1 MDARMP
7 GARAGQAAEA
17 DTGGGDST
25 AQAEPPQRQQQQLSS
40 SPPVTTTT
48 TTTTIVAPK
57 VVEYTSR
64 LCLGYRERFMDPCVV
79 GVRQVGGREVTVRL
93 GQRPTLPGK
102 AAVAAGNDEHEVAQ
116 ATGCTVWDGA
126 LALGQYLTSLSP
138 SALHHSSS
146 SGGGGGGGSRA
157 GADNHEERP
166 NCLELG
172 SGTGALGLTV
182 GASGIVR
189 SVVLTDMA
197 AVLPLTREN
206 MRGNRAVLADGGVLC
221 GVAPLLWS
229 TDSVRARQS
238 SVAGTVS
245 RFSTAVRSLL
255 AGLKRSCLACCFAG
269 GGEGTA
275 GQLGGWPPL

>member
-1 MDARMP
+1 MVNLATELARREAGSYRARRSVRAARGSRERWTSIELTLALIGSCTAASAPRICTVHPTADACTLSSGG
-7 GARAGQAAEA
+7 GAR
-17 DTGGGDST
+17 S
-25 AQAEPPQRQQQQLSS
+25 
-40 SPPVTTTT
+40 
-48 TTTTIVAPK
+48 
-57 VVEYTSR
+57 
-64 LCLGYRERFMDPCVV
+64 
-79 GVRQVGGREVTVRL
+79 
-93 GQRPTLPGK
+93 
-102 AAVAAGNDEHEVAQ
+102 
-116 ATGCTVWDGA
+116 
-126 LALGQYLTSLSP
+126 
-138 SALHHSSS
+138 SSS